1 MLPPSKSIVKANKKA
16 VTQAHLHNARCY
28 SFYIAL
34 ILPRQLPVPEPPQQ
48 LPEA

>member
-1 MLPPSKSIVKANKKA
+1 MKQEGNKKA
-16 VTQAHLHNARCY
+16 VTQARLHNARCY

-34 ILPRQLPVPEPPQQ
+34 ILPRELPVREPPQQ